1 MQTSIRVILLAV
13 SLNIVFAI
21 AGQDTLKAEPAIKG
35 PSCDRECLRG
45 FITKYLD
52 ALIAHKPGD
61 VPVAPKARFT
71 ENTVEVKL
79 GGGPLESGIKADA
92 VSRLWTRSWALP
104 GSGCISAKTPWAWDR
119 KQIGNP

>member
-1 MQTSIRVILLAV
+1 MLSSHSREKQDMQTSIRVILLAV

-79 GGGPLESGIKADA
+79 GGGPRQKLHGRGTG
-92 VSRLWTRSWALP
+92 SR
-104 GSGCISAKTPWAWDR
+104 
-119 KQIGNP
+119 